1 MHERIVN
8 ERSKLRYGAPMCWSG
23 MFGRG
28 LEESEEAN
36 VSNKRDGHVSGSLL
50 WIFTNTAL
58 DRDELCTHR
67 SHTDP

>member
-28 LEESEEAN
+28 LEEAEEAN
-36 VSNKRDGHVSGSLL
+36 VSNKRDSH
-50 WIFTNTAL
+50 FTLNL
-58 DRDELCTHR
+58 Y
-67 SHTDP
+67 